1 MGEGRVGG
9 VHVRGSPGWWIF
21 WLQLAHGK
29 ATFLKDML
37 FFLFFSWFLLTT
49 PLPLLPHTHTHTHTH
64 PGQSHETILIY
75 DLLAL
80 CSLDIRVQAAAP
92 MTAVHSTCLLETPRT
107 LYALIVLGW
116 LSWLCQ
122 PLGDFNHVKLLLSLM
137 ECLSASLCSCL
148 SPLLTGLHVA

>member
-1 MGEGRVGG
+1 MSGEAQDGEYFDCSLPMGKL
-9 VHVRGSPGWWIF
+9 HFWKICFSFFFFPDSCSP
-21 WLQLAHGK
+21 
-29 ATFLKDML
+29 
-37 FFLFFSWFLLTT
+37 
-49 PLPLLPHTHTHTHTH
+49 PPCPYCHTHTHTHTH

>member
-9 VHVRGSPGWWIF
+9 ACQGKPRLVNILTAACPWESYISERYAFLSFFFLI
-21 WLQLAHGK
+21 LAHHPPAPT
-29 ATFLKDML
+29 AT
-37 FFLFFSWFLLTT
+37 
-49 PLPLLPHTHTHTHTH
+49 HTHTHTHT
-64 PGQSHETILIY
+64 PRTESRETILIH

-92 MTAVHSTCLLETPRT
+92 MTAVHSTCLLETPGT

-116 LSWLCQ
+116 LSWWCQ

-137 ECLSASLCSCL
+137 ECLSPSLCSCL
-148 SPLLTGLHVA
+148 SPLLIGLHVA